1 MRDDANSLRHP
12 LRRADRGLTP
22 GRALINRDCF
32 GNRQAPQKGYG
43 CTGSSG
49 NLPPPSPPAEKA
61 TAREDQAGKASA
73 DDGTRDCGWHILA
86 VREDETRGN
95 SGGKTCNNKQRKVCK
110 LFELNTAG
118 EDRAARLC
126 GCAIKTK
133 LRVTAQRQSERSDQ
147 PPLSGPGG
155 MLVQGRPFRQRGRRS
170 RSAGSGA
177 LEAEWCANGLYC
189 AFRTQNWYMPT
200 KVDGFSIS
208 KSCQRARL
216 VIVLSVGKRPRKFCS
231 TLPGKW
237 NPRKSS

>member
-1 MRDDANSLRHP
+1 MGPGTAVGTSL
-12 LRRADRGLTP
+12 
-22 GRALINRDCF
+22 
-32 GNRQAPQKGYG
+32 
-43 CTGSSG
+43 
-49 NLPPPSPPAEKA
+49 PSAKTKLGAIAVAKPA
-61 TAREDQAGKASA
+61 T
-73 DDGTRDCGWHILA
+73 I
-86 VREDETRGN
+86 N
-95 SGGKTCNNKQRKVCK
+95 SGKSASSSNSIRQ
-110 LFELNTAG
+110 G